1 MWGGFSD
8 YPEGEYGSR
17 HRRCCTSVQS
27 AETLEELEQ
36 CILVSEQEPCGL
48 EEPSISDCEVV
59 SDGDDEHYDTVGPR
73 VAARA
78 MVQQKVKCEQPMAQG
93 GHPQGAPNATEFT
106 TYQPYTQEDGQLG

>member
-1 MWGGFSD
+1 M
-8 YPEGEYGSR
+8 
-17 HRRCCTSVQS
+17 
-27 AETLEELEQ
+27 
-36 CILVSEQEPCGL
+36 SEQEPCGL

-59 SDGDDEHYDTVGPR
+59 SDGDDERYDTVGPR